1 MNFKSRILKLS
12 ILFMLVLVLLPAIA
26 AEDSSEAFFI
36 EYEDPND
43 EVIVEET
50 DSIEEMNQAQ
60 VDVSPSSEV
69 ADDIEVSSQDTP
81 VQDQSEIEESDEDTN
96 IIIIPEQ
103 AECSVVETH
112 DVVEENN
119 DDEKITD
126 LYCENVVENINHN
139 NCNDVNEDSG
149 CEQII
154 DDISIIN
161 QGSIINSEISYNNLI
176 VVSDVYMEANC
187 FKTNSFKRSLTK
199 VLELKNNLLI
209 NNDIR
214 FIFADNLAD
223 NVDGDVIICA
233 DKITTDFVFSI
244 DNSVIGDENLIF
256 FVTTSYCFNLN
267 PCFNASISCDFLVS
281 NLFFGGDFDCC

>member
-112 DVVEENN
+112 DVIEENN

-139 NCNDVNEDSG
+139 NCNDVNGDSG

-161 QGSIINSEISYNNLI
+161 QGSLVNSEISYNNLI
-176 VVSDVYMEANC
+176 VVSEVYMEANC

-223 NVDGDVIICA
+223 
-233 DKITTDFVFSI
+233 K
-244 DNSVIGDENLIF
+244 
-256 FVTTSYCFNLN
+256 
-267 PCFNASISCDFLVS
+267 
-281 NLFFGGDFDCC
+281 

>member
-12 ILFMLVLVLLPAIA
+12 ILFMLVLVLIPAIA

-112 DVVEENN
+112 DVVEEGL
-119 DDEKITD
+119 DIEKITED
-126 LYCENVVENINHN
+126 PNKVV
-139 NCNDVNEDSG
+139 
-149 CEQII
+149 
-154 DDISIIN
+154 
-161 QGSIINSEISYNNLI
+161 
-176 VVSDVYMEANC
+176 
-187 FKTNSFKRSLTK
+187 
-199 VLELKNNLLI
+199 
-209 NNDIR
+209 NDINEN
-214 FIFADNLAD
+214 DNEE
-223 NVDGDVIICA
+223 
-233 DKITTDFVFSI
+233 DKKEEEKKEEEYIVQKEI
-244 DNSVIGDENLIF
+244 
-256 FVTTSYCFNLN
+256 
-267 PCFNASISCDFLVS
+267 
-281 NLFFGGDFDCC
+281 

>member
-69 ADDIEVSSQDTP
+69 ADDIEVNLQDIP
-81 VQDQSEIEESDEDTN
+81 VQDQSEIEESNEDTN
-96 IIIIPEQ
+96 IIIPEQ
-103 AECSVVETH
+103 AKCSVVETH
-112 DVVEENN
+112 DVIEENN

-176 VVSDVYMEANC
+176 VVSGVYMEANC

-281 NLFFGGDFDCC
+281 NLFFGGDL

>member
-1 MNFKSRILKLS
+1 
-12 ILFMLVLVLLPAIA
+12 
-26 AEDSSEAFFI
+26 
-36 EYEDPND
+36 
-43 EVIVEET
+43 
-50 DSIEEMNQAQ
+50 
-60 VDVSPSSEV
+60 
-69 ADDIEVSSQDTP
+69 
-81 VQDQSEIEESDEDTN
+81 
-96 IIIIPEQ
+96 
-103 AECSVVETH
+103 
-112 DVVEENN
+112 
-119 DDEKITD
+119 
-126 LYCENVVENINHN
+126 
-139 NCNDVNEDSG
+139 
-149 CEQII
+149 
-154 DDISIIN
+154 
-161 QGSIINSEISYNNLI
+161 
-176 VVSDVYMEANC
+176 MEASC

-214 FIFADNLAD
+214 FIFADNFAD

>member
-12 ILFMLVLVLLPAIA
+12 ILFMLVLVLIPAIA

-103 AECSVVETH
+103 TECSVVETH
-112 DVVEENN
+112 DVIEENN

-126 LYCENVVENINHN
+126 LYCENVVENINH
-139 NCNDVNEDSG
+139 
-149 CEQII
+149 
-154 DDISIIN
+154 IS
-161 QGSIINSEISYNNLI
+161 STY
-176 VVSDVYMEANC
+176 
-187 FKTNSFKRSLTK
+187 
-199 VLELKNNLLI
+199 
-209 NNDIR
+209 
-214 FIFADNLAD
+214 
-223 NVDGDVIICA
+223 
-233 DKITTDFVFSI
+233 
-244 DNSVIGDENLIF
+244 
-256 FVTTSYCFNLN
+256 
-267 PCFNASISCDFLVS
+267 
-281 NLFFGGDFDCC
+281 

>member
-139 NCNDVNEDSG
+139 NCNDVNGDSG

-161 QGSIINSEISYNNLI
+161 QGSLVNSEISYNNLI
-176 VVSDVYMEANC
+176 VVSEVYMEANC

-214 FIFADNLAD
+214 FIFIRLQ
-223 NVDGDVIICA
+223 
-233 DKITTDFVFSI
+233 
-244 DNSVIGDENLIF
+244 LILF
-256 FVTTSYCFNLN
+256 L
-267 PCFNASISCDFLVS
+267 ASITPLLVMRI
-281 NLFFGGDFDCC
+281 

>member
-112 DVVEENN
+112 DVVEEN
-119 DDEKITD
+119 K
-126 LYCENVVENINHN
+126 NINHN

-267 PCFNASISCDFLVS
+267 PCFNASISCDFGVES
-281 NLFFGGDFDCC
+281 FFWW

>member
-43 EVIVEET
+43 EFIVEET
-50 DSIEEMNQAQ
+50 DSIDEMNQAQ
-60 VDVSPSSEV
+60 VDVSPISEV
-69 ADDIEVSSQDTP
+69 EDNVEVSSQDTP

-112 DVVEENN
+112 DVVEENS

-139 NCNDVNEDSG
+139 NNDVNEDSG

-161 QGSIINSEISYNNLI
+161 QGSLVNSEISYNNLI
-176 VVSDVYMEANC
+176 VVSEVYMEANC

-214 FIFADNLAD
+214 FIFADNLVD

-256 FVTTSYCFNLN
+256 FVTTSYCFNLT
-267 PCFNASISCDFLVS
+267 PCFNASISCDFLMS
-281 NLFFGGDFDCC
+281 NLFFGGDL